1 MAIMEDMTSEELG
14 FGANLLLWGFRASAT
29 GRSRCWLI
37 EQGFRK
43 AMGDRGQETLAQL
56 RLLAAEIGLTGH
68 RKITLIPTPCKLV
81 TEDELGLV
89 AAMSA
94 ATTDDRITCK
104 HYLSWLMAKDDI
116 GDALDACHL
125 IGKAFSLSAI
135 PVKMP
140 AITLIT
146 YHHGLCQPNT
156 GLTGT
161 A

>member
-1 MAIMEDMTSEELG
+1 MAIIEDMTSEELG
-14 FGANLLLWGFRASAT
+14 FGANLMLWGFRASAT

-43 AMGDRGQETLAQL
+43 AMGDRGKETLNHL
-56 RLLAAEIGLTGH
+56 RLLAAEIGLAGH
-68 RKITLIPTPCKLV
+68 RKITLIPTPCRLV

-94 ATTDDRITCK
+94 ATTEDRATCK
-104 HYLSWLMAKDDI
+104 HYVSWLMASDDI
-116 GDALDACHL
+116 ADAMDSCCA

-140 AITLIT
+140 PITLFT
-146 YHHGLCQPNT
+146 YHPGVYQPNT

>member
-1 MAIMEDMTSEELG
+1 MAIIEDMTSEELG

-43 AMGDRGQETLAQL
+43 AMGDRGKETLAQL

-68 RKITLIPTPCKLV
+68 RKIILIPTPCRLV

-94 ATTDDRITCK
+94 ATTNDMETCR

-116 GDALDACHL
+116 ADALDACRS
-125 IGKAFSLSAI
+125 IGRTFSLSGI

-140 AITLIT
+140 AMTLIT
-146 YHHGLCQPNT
+146 YHPEPCRPNT
-156 GLTGT
+156 PLYGT